1 MIGRIIIAA
10 DYYREKSEEFA
21 NLYGIS
27 FTPFEQRIKNGCQ
40 GNPNPVKYIED
51 LLNGIIDEVVKK
63 TGRTFD
69 DVKAEYI
76 SRYI

>member
-1 MIGRIIIAA
+1 MLIIVA
-10 DYYREKSEEFA
+10 DYYKKKSEDFA

-40 GNPNPVKYIED
+40 GNPAKYIED
-51 LLNGIIDEVVKK
+51 LLNGIIDEVVKI